1 MKGQLWVLY
10 HWKIKM
16 SGAALKHYR
25 GHAVGYAL
33 LFVGHSSVQ
42 SETFLEAH
50 PVILY
55 SCIDNKETNGHP
67 TKGTKTSVVHECK
80 KSVIQAVF
88 VSLVLMILKIPAY
101 EWCLNHL
108 LFMAQWFPI
117 DCWMLYCTVHRKKK
131 SKKQRAKSAMFNLN
145 FSLPYWEVLCVW
157 CNVFIVL
164 YWCCG
169 TE

>member
-1 MKGQLWVLY
+1 MKRQLWVLY

-50 PVILY
+50 PVIQY

-80 KSVIQAVF
+80 KSVIQAMF

-101 EWCLNHL
+101 E
-108 LFMAQWFPI
+108 
-117 DCWMLYCTVHRKKK
+117 
-131 SKKQRAKSAMFNLN
+131 
-145 FSLPYWEVLCVW
+145 
-157 CNVFIVL
+157 
-164 YWCCG
+164 
-169 TE
+169 